1 MTTPRAIPK
10 ESSPSVV
17 LRQLPNSVIL
27 SEAGSHLQPL
37 VQPQDPN
44 PVIPSDARDRYRL
57 RIAIGFRNGP
67 IPSCTNSSTPTRLP
81 LLCLLLAAILLP
93 APGRMGQ
100 LAADAKPSKNEYA
113 LIFGTV
119 WGPDER
125 PVYGIPVKIRRAQD
139 KKAKW
144 EVYSDHRG
152 EFAQRVPPGEADYIL
167 TADLKG
173 VKTADGKPLHQV
185 SEVKVHVDYDERED
199 TGLHLAP

>member
-1 MTTPRAIPK
+1 MTTPRAIRK

-17 LRQLPNSVIL
+17 LRQLPNSVI
-27 SEAGSHLQPL
+27 PT
-37 VQPQDPN
+37 
-44 PVIPSDARDRYRL
+44 DARDPYRPPT
-57 RIAIGFRNGP
+57 AGSFRNRP
-67 IPSCTNSSTPTRLP
+67 I
-81 LLCLLLAAILLP
+81 CLLLAAAILLP

-100 LAADAKPSKNEYA
+100 LAADSKPSKNEYA